1 LINYNLS
8 ISVSAVI
15 NNWPVRSVL
24 TCYAGLVNPIDTVT
38 AGIWLNQVPD
48 LSRLSGLTHGEHNFL
63 DFSFDIQCSG
73 VLFEGW
79 NAGLAIRI

>member
-1 LINYNLS
+1 LHRRACESINYNLS

-15 NNWPVRSVL
+15 NNCVCSVL
-24 TCYAGLVNPIDTVT
+24 TGDADLINPIDTAT

-63 DFSFDIQCSG
+63 DFSFEIQCSG
-73 VLFEGW
+73 VSFEG
-79 NAGLAIRI
+79 

>member
-1 LINYNLS
+1 LHRRACESINYNLS

-15 NNWPVRSVL
+15 NNCVCSVL
-24 TCYAGLVNPIDTVT
+24 TGDADLINPIDTAT

-48 LSRLSGLTHGEHNFL
+48 LSRLSGLTYGEHNFL

-73 VLFEGW
+73 VLFEG
-79 NAGLAIRI
+79 